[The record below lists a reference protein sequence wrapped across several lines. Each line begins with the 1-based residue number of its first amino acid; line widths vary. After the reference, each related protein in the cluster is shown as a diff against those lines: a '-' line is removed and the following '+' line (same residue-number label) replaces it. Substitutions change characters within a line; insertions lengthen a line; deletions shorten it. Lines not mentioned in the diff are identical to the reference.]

1 MISFAWCKNLRFLR
15 SFKRYAFIVTP
26 PRGFQREFPLYF
38 IDYRYMV
45 IESKKSRNQVKKKKK
60 ANFTFGARVDA
71 KGTEDERR

>member
-45 IESKKSRNQVKKKKK
+45 IENKKSRNQVKKKKK
-60 ANFTFGARVDA
+60 KSILHLARA
-71 KGTEDERR
+71 